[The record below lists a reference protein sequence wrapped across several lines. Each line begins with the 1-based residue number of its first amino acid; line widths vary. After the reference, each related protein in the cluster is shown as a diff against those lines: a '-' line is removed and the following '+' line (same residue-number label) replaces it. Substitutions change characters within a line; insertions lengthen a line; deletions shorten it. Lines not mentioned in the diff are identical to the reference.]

1 MNSAIPSSPTTSRE
15 ALPDRL
21 RGISLLGIVM
31 VNAAF
36 LGAALAR
43 MEAEVTWRHLLARF
57 PDRQAWTLAG
67 TPVPNP
73 GRMIHG
79 LRSLPVQVS
88 GRAPA

>member
-1 MNSAIPSSPTTSRE
+1 MTSAVPSSPTPSRE

-21 RGISLLGIVM
+21 RGISLLGIVV

-36 LGAALAR
+36 LGTALAR
-43 MEAEVTWRHLLARF
+43 MEAEVTSRHLLARF
-57 PDRQAWTLAG
+57 PDPQAWSRAG

-79 LRSLPVQVS
+79 PRSRPAQLS
-88 GRAPA
+88 GHARA

>member
-1 MNSAIPSSPTTSRE
+1 MNSAIASSPTPSRE

-21 RGISLLGIVM
+21 RGISLLGIVV

-43 MEAEVTWRHLLARF
+43 MEAEVTWRHLLTRL

-73 GRMIHG
+73 GRMIHE